1 MLREAQKFADLDM
14 MGQAVLDEGDRS
26 LFEEALQCY
35 QIGSHRAAVIL
46 TWCATAD
53 CLNRRVRDLAVEG
66 DSQAQL
72 AQADLQAF
80 EGQAVYEEKLIA
92 WARKCELI
100 DDYEERSLRFAR
112 DVRSKCAHPT
122 GVLPSAEAVRHIFHI
137 CIHSVLSRTGYHG
150 IAFVQNVVTVQF
162 DDRHFLPSDNRAIEY
177 CRAVAAKVPER
188 SWPQFANIAAQMRP
202 GPHSEL
208 WERNALTFF
217 GVLFSLSDDATARRI
232 AERLQG
238 FESKSPDFFSVL
250 VGIDNRVEK
259 FWDAQKRSQAR
270 LRLIEASSVKIT
282 PEHVHSWAVICTADG
297 LEDADKDLLRQKW
310 GGMSRHLALED
321 KFLQKHHADLMSLL
335 QEMLLDDE
343 TSSHALVAIGRLA
356 SSRLFDERSESMQVI
371 IKTIIERFVRV
382 PEYRKLLETVGTW
395 TGPMLITL
403 LEESEPFLQE
413 CSNDNPDDSLYL
425 IDAAR
430 ELAHRSPSEIPQ
442 TFEQVV
448 NRLLK
453 KELLPDWAEEESE
466 VGAAFRSQLAVL
478 LQQQQSAFPGIDVA
492 LAVKVT
498 GAAEEEKTIET
509 DDEKPLEVE
518 QVDKF
523 PPAAVVEQV
532 AEVATEGGIETS
544 DEQVADSTNE
554 TVTTDITDIEG
565 EL

>member
-53 CLNRRVRDLAVEG
+53 CLKRRVRDLASEG
-66 DSQAQL
+66 DTQAQQ
-72 AQADLQAF
+72 AQTELQLV
-80 EGQAVYEEKLIA
+80 EGQAVYEENLIGY
-92 WARKCELI
+92 ARKCELI
-100 DDYEERSLRFAR
+100 DDFDERSLRFAR

-122 GVLPSAEAVRHIFHI
+122 GAVPSAEAVRHIFHI
-137 CIHSVLSRTGYHG
+137 CVTTVLSRRGYHG
-150 IAFVQNVVTVQF
+150 MAFVQDVVTVQF
-162 DDRHFLPSDNRAIEY
+162 DDPHLIPNENKAIEY
-177 CRAVAAKVPER
+177 CRAIAQKVPER
-188 SWPQFANIAAQMRP
+188 SWPQFASIAVQQRP
-202 GPHSEL
+202 GPHSEI
-208 WERNALTFF
+208 WERNALSFF
-217 GVLFSLSDDATARRI
+217 RVLLSLSDDSTARRI
-232 AERLQG
+232 AGGFPG
-238 FESKSPDFFSVL
+238 FEANSPDFFSIL
-250 VGIDNRVEK
+250 VGIDRRVEK
-259 FWDAQKRSQAR
+259 FWDAQKRAQAR
-270 LRLIEASSVKIT
+270 ARLAAASAVKIT

-297 LEDADKDLLRQKW
+297 LEEADKDLLRKKW
-310 GGMSRHLALED
+310 GGMSRHLAMED
-321 KFLQKHHADLMSLL
+321 EFLQKHRADLMTLL
-335 QEMLLDDE
+335 REMLLDE
-343 TSSHALVAIGRLA
+343 ATSSHALVAIGRLA
-356 SSRLFDERSESMQVI
+356 GSRLCDGRSESMQVI
-371 IKTIIERFVRV
+371 VKTIIERFVRI
-382 PEYRKLLETVGTW
+382 PEYRKLLDSVATW

-403 LEESEPFLQE
+403 LEESELFLQE

-498 GAAEEEKTIET
+498 SAAEEEKTIEAE
-509 DDEKPLEVE
+509 DEKTTGGAEDDNAPG
-518 QVDKF
+518 
-523 PPAAVVEQV
+523 AAVGEHF
-532 AEVATEGGIETS
+532 AEVLTEDKVIEAP
-544 DEQVADSTNE
+544 DELAIDGKNQ
-554 TVTTDITDIEG
+554 
-565 EL
+565 

>member
-1 MLREAQKFADLDM
+1 
-14 MGQAVLDEGDRS
+14 
-26 LFEEALQCY
+26 
-35 QIGSHRAAVIL
+35 
-46 TWCATAD
+46 
-53 CLNRRVRDLAVEG
+53 
-66 DSQAQL
+66 
-72 AQADLQAF
+72 
-80 EGQAVYEEKLIA
+80 
-92 WARKCELI
+92 
-100 DDYEERSLRFAR
+100 
-112 DVRSKCAHPT
+112 
-122 GVLPSAEAVRHIFHI
+122 
-137 CIHSVLSRTGYHG
+137 
-150 IAFVQNVVTVQF
+150 
-162 DDRHFLPSDNRAIEY
+162 
-177 CRAVAAKVPER
+177 
-188 SWPQFANIAAQMRP
+188 
-202 GPHSEL
+202 
-208 WERNALTFF
+208 
-217 GVLFSLSDDATARRI
+217 
-232 AERLQG
+232 
-238 FESKSPDFFSVL
+238 
-250 VGIDNRVEK
+250 
-259 FWDAQKRSQAR
+259 
-270 LRLIEASSVKIT
+270 
-282 PEHVHSWAVICTADG
+282 
-297 LEDADKDLLRQKW
+297 
-310 GGMSRHLALED
+310 MSRHLALED